1 MEVVNGNHDVLGNSE
16 EKKTKAS
23 KIREALDVLGW
34 DAKTKDVVEYLNK
47 QNVEVLASHIYQ
59 ERGKRE
65 KKSEFESLKLA
76 KLYLRQYEN
85 DFNDAVFAL
94 DLANKFIEDLGGY
107 EYAKQALQ
115 VLKDLTE

>member
-1 MEVVNGNHDVLGNSE
+1 MEAVNGE
-16 EKKTKAS
+16 EKVTKAS
-23 KIREALDVLGW
+23 KIREALDTLGW

-47 QNVEVLASHIYQ
+47 QNVEVSASHVFQ

-65 KKSEFESLKLA
+65 KKSEFELLKIA
-76 KLYLRQYEN
+76 KQFLREL
-85 DFNDAVFAL
+85 DGSFEDAFDTLEVV
-94 DLANKFIEDLGGY
+94 NKFMEDLGGY